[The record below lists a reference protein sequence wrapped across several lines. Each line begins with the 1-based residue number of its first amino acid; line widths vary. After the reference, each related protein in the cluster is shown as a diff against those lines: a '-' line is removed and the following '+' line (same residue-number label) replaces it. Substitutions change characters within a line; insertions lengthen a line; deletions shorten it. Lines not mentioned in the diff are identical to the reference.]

1 VAKFAQDCHDVDF
14 EVKCFFSLLFNGV
27 LMTHTS
33 PYISSGVIGYVEN
46 LALIGKLTG
55 TSLHCRMLYW
65 VLSVNLVFKVA
76 TLLVSR
82 LPLILSFFLEQIF
95 TL

>member
-1 VAKFAQDCHDVDF
+1 VDF

-33 PYISSGVIGYVEN
+33 PYISSGVIGYVED
-46 LALIGKLTG
+46 LTSIGKVDWHKL
-55 TSLHCRMLYW
+55 
-65 VLSVNLVFKVA
+65 VLENIVLGFKRQSIFNA
-76 TLLVSR
+76 AMLLVSL
-82 LPLILSFFLEQIF
+82 LPLILSFFLGQIF